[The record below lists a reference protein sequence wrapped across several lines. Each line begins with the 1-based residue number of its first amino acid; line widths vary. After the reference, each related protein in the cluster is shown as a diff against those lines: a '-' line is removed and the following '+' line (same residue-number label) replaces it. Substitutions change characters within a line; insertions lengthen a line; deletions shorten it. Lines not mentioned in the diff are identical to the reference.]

1 MESGMKQLT
10 LPSPAKLNL
19 FLHINGRRADGYHEL
34 QTIFQF
40 IDYGDTLYLHER
52 DDSEI
57 HLLTDFADVPAEQN
71 LIVRA
76 AKLLQNNT
84 GCKKGADIR
93 IDKILPMGGGL
104 GGGSSNAASTMV
116 GLNALWQA
124 GASIEEMAD
133 WGLSL
138 GADVP
143 VFIRGEACWAEGVG
157 EIITPMPALTENW
170 FVVVIPPCQVNTGKI
185 FSHEGLTRDTPKC
198 KISAALRGQG
208 RNDCE
213 PVVKNLYKDVANSL
227 NLLDNFGT
235 AKMTGTG
242 ACIYTE
248 TSTEQEAK
256 QILAQL
262 PESVN
267 AFVAK
272 GINRNPLHNALRVI
286 S

>member
-1 MESGMKQLT
+1 MKQLT
-10 LPSPAKLNL
+10 VPSPAKLNL

-40 IDYGDTLYLHER
+40 IDYGDTLYLQER
-52 DDSEI
+52 DDGEI
-57 HLLTDFADVPAEQN
+57 CLLTEFEGVPAEQN

-76 AKLLQNNT
+76 AKLLQLKT
-84 GCKKGADIR
+84 GCQKGADIR

-104 GGGSSNAASTMV
+104 GGGSSNAASAMV

-124 GASIEEMAD
+124 GASTDEMAT

-157 EIITPMPALTENW
+157 EIITPLPELAENW
-170 FVVVIPPCQVNTGKI
+170 FVVVVPPCQVNTGKI

-213 PVVKNLYKDVANSL
+213 AVVKNLYKDVANSL

-242 ACIYTE
+242 ACVYTE

-256 QILAQL
+256 QILNQL
-262 PESVN
+262 PEDVK

-272 GINRNPLHNALRVI
+272 GINRNPLQNTLFVI

>member
-1 MESGMKQLT
+1 MKQLT

-40 IDYGDTLYLHER
+40 IDHADTLYLSER
-52 DDSEI
+52 QDSGI
-57 HLLTDFADVPAEQN
+57 RLLTDFPGVPAEQN

-76 AKLLQNNT
+76 ARLLQAKT
-84 GCKKGADIR
+84 GCQKGADIR

-104 GGGSSNAASTMV
+104 GGGSSNAATTLL
-116 GLNALWQA
+116 GLNALWQT
-124 GASIEEMAD
+124 GASIDELAH
-133 WGLSL
+133 WGLAL

-143 VFIRGEACWAEGVG
+143 VFVRGEACWAEGVG
-157 EIITPMPALTENW
+157 EIITPMPELAENW

-185 FSHEGLTRDTPKC
+185 FSYEGLTRDTPKC

-248 TSTEQEAK
+248 TGTEQEAK

-262 PESVN
+262 PESVK

>member
-1 MESGMKQLT
+1 MKQLT
-10 LPSPAKLNL
+10 VPSPAKLNL

-40 IDYGDTLYLHER
+40 IEYGDTLYLSER
-52 DDSEI
+52 DDGEI
-57 HLLTDFADVPAEQN
+57 HLLTEFAGVPAEQN

-76 AKLLQNNT
+76 ARLLQNKT
-84 GCKKGADIR
+84 GCTKGADIR

-104 GGGSSNAASTMV
+104 GGGSSNAASAMV
-116 GLNALWQA
+116 GLNDLWQA
-124 GASIEEMAD
+124 GASINDMAA

-157 EIITPMPALTENW
+157 EIITPMPQLDENW
-170 FVVVIPPCQVNTGKI
+170 FVVVVPPCQVNTGKI

-213 PVVKNLYKDVANSL
+213 AVVKNLYKDVANSL

-242 ACIYTE
+242 ACVYTE
-248 TSTEQEAK
+248 TSTEEEAK
-256 QILAQL
+256 QILSQL
-262 PESVN
+262 PESVK

-272 GINRNPLHNALRVI
+272 GINRNPLQNTLHVI

>member
-1 MESGMKQLT
+1 MKQLT
-10 LPSPAKLNL
+10 VPSPAKLNL

-40 IDYGDTLYLHER
+40 IDYGDTLYLSER
-52 DDSEI
+52 DDGEI
-57 HLLTDFADVPAEQN
+57 HLLTEFEGVPAEQN

-76 AKLLQNNT
+76 ARLLQNKT
-84 GCKKGADIR
+84 GCTKGADIR

-104 GGGSSNAASTMV
+104 GGGSSNAASAMV

-124 GASIEEMAD
+124 GASIDDMAA

-157 EIITPMPALTENW
+157 EIITPMPQLDENW
-170 FVVVIPPCQVNTGKI
+170 FVVVVPPCQVNTGKI

-213 PVVKNLYKDVANSL
+213 AVVKNLYKDVANSL

-242 ACIYTE
+242 ACVYTE
-248 TSTEQEAK
+248 TSTEEEAK
-256 QILAQL
+256 QILSQL
-262 PESVN
+262 PESVK

-272 GINRNPLHNALRVI
+272 GINRNPLQNTLHVI

>member
-1 MESGMKQLT
+1 MKQLT
-10 LPSPAKLNL
+10 VPSPAKLNL

-40 IDYGDTLYLHER
+40 IDYGDTLYLSER
-52 DDSEI
+52 DDGEI
-57 HLLTDFADVPAEQN
+57 HLLTEFEGVPAAQN

-76 AKLLQNNT
+76 ARLLQNKT
-84 GCKKGADIR
+84 GCTKGADIR

-104 GGGSSNAASTMV
+104 GGGSSNAASAMV

-124 GASIEEMAD
+124 GASIDDMAA

-157 EIITPMPALTENW
+157 EIITPMPQLDENW
-170 FVVVIPPCQVNTGKI
+170 FVVVVPPCQVNTGKI

-213 PVVKNLYKDVANSL
+213 TVVKNLYKDVANSL

-242 ACIYTE
+242 ACVYTE

-256 QILAQL
+256 QILSQL
-262 PESVN
+262 PESVK

-272 GINRNPLHNALRVI
+272 GINRNPLQNTLHVI

>member
-1 MESGMKQLT
+1 MKQLT
-10 LPSPAKLNL
+10 VPSPAKLNL

-40 IDYGDTLYLHER
+40 IDYGDTLYLSER
-52 DDSEI
+52 DDGEI
-57 HLLTDFADVPAEQN
+57 HLLTEFAGVPAEQN

-76 AKLLQNNT
+76 ARLLQNKT
-84 GCKKGADIR
+84 GCTKGADIR

-104 GGGSSNAASTMV
+104 GGGSSNAASAMV
-116 GLNALWQA
+116 GLNDLWQA
-124 GASIEEMAD
+124 GASINDMAA

-157 EIITPMPALTENW
+157 EIITPMPQLDENW
-170 FVVVIPPCQVNTGKI
+170 FVVVVPPCQVNTGKI

-213 PVVKNLYKDVANSL
+213 AVVKNLYKDVANSL

-242 ACIYTE
+242 ACVYTE
-248 TSTEQEAK
+248 TSTEEEAK
-256 QILAQL
+256 QILSQL
-262 PESVN
+262 PESVK

-272 GINRNPLHNALRVI
+272 GINRNPLQNTLHVI